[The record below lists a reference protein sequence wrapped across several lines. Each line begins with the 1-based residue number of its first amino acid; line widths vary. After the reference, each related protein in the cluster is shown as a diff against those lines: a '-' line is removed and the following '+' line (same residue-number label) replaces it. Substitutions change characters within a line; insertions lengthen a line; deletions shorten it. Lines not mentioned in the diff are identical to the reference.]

1 MINQLAFERENR
13 NKGLRISIILHALL
27 LLIAFFYFLPEV
39 DREALEDKPPYAVKV
54 DFSFQESSMSKFAHE
69 DVGVKRPKAEAVQQ
83 IEATKPQE
91 LEVQKPE
98 IKVPTPV
105 FTPTPEPVISKTVE
119 EEAPVKVADVK
130 TVEPAKPE
138 PVKETPKPEPVKEPA
153 KTTSTSTPSTTSTS
167 GSGTSATKPSTVEG
181 KEGGTGK
188 GDTGTGAG
196 SSKGDD
202 GDSGL
207 GNSSDGTGAYDG
219 SGDGIFGRK
228 VIYRDV
234 AAAKAAVNMS
244 GTVAIKVCVNRAG
257 IVTYGEIIPGET
269 TIKDKAT
276 LKKFMAAA
284 RNYKFAPNLNAPK
297 EECGKLIFKT
307 DNSINNKLRN

>member
-1 MINQLAFERENR
+1 MMNQLAFERENK
-13 NKGLRISIILHALL
+13 NKGMRISIILHALL
-27 LLIAFFYFLPEV
+27 LLIAFLYMLPQV

-54 DFSFQESSMSKFAHE
+54 DFSFEESSMSKFAHE
-69 DVGVKRPKAEAVQQ
+69 DVGVRRPKAEAVQQ
-83 IEATKPQE
+83 IEATKTQE

-98 IKVPTPV
+98 IKVPEPV
-105 FTPTPEPVISKTVE
+105 FTPTPEPVISETVE
-119 EEAPVKVADVK
+119 EEAPVKVADVRP
-130 TVEPAKPE
+130 TEPAKPE

-153 KTTSTSTPSTTSTS
+153 KTTSTSTPSTTSTTGS
-167 GSGTSATKPSTVEG
+167 GSSTTKPSTVEG
-181 KEGGTGK
+181 KDGGTGK

-196 SSKGDD
+196 NSKGND

-269 TIKDKAT
+269 TIKSRET

-284 RNYKFAPNLNAPK
+284 RGSFKVESLNF
-297 EECGKLIFKT
+297 CWTKT
-307 DNSINNKLRN
+307 